1 MQNGTEFVMCWGSS
15 SSGKVVSS
23 ANPWSDY
30 TGVWHMNDPGNDV
43 TNVLDSTANHLDGT
57 TVSSSTS
64 KTDGKIGGARFILCN
79 EDERGCSIAE
89 WDKPEQQRRFRDPD
103 ELTSGYRIGGRPLG
117 EWTDAIVIEDF
128 IRFPESKPG
137 KGEEAFLIQK
147 QTLELFL
154 ERGAIS
160 REQYEKSLGELE
172 RTGKGDEKRKK
183 TGEPLDKQG

>member
-1 MQNGTEFVMCWGSS
+1 MSSEFCERIR
-15 SSGKVVSS
+15 
-23 ANPWSDY
+23 
-30 TGVWHMNDPGNDV
+30 GVREMIF
-43 TNVLDSTANHLDGT
+43 S
-57 TVSSSTS
+57 
-64 KTDGKIGGARFILCN
+64 IGGARFILYN

-89 WDKPEQQRRFRDPD
+89 WDKPEQERRFRDPD

-117 EWTDAIVIEDF
+117 EYVDAIVIEDF
-128 IRFPESKPG
+128 IRFPETDRDE
-137 KGEEAFLIQK
+137 GEEITAMQK

-172 RTGKGDEKRKK
+172 RTGKGDEKRGK

>member
-1 MQNGTEFVMCWGSS
+1 MSSEFCERIR
-15 SSGKVVSS
+15 
-23 ANPWSDY
+23 
-30 TGVWHMNDPGNDV
+30 GVREMIF
-43 TNVLDSTANHLDGT
+43 S
-57 TVSSSTS
+57 
-64 KTDGKIGGARFILCN
+64 IGGARFILCN

-89 WDKPEQQRRFRDPD
+89 WDKPEQERRFRDPD

-128 IRFPESKPG
+128 IRFPESEPG
-137 KGEEAFLIQK
+137 EGEEDFLIQK

-172 RTGKGDEKRKK
+172 RTGKGDVNRKK